1 MMVRSDNSLI
11 CPKLITTSA
20 KLALSLCMLEKTIL
34 NAAINTF
41 YLGPS
46 INGVYWVRDFT
57 NKIFRQVYSDSPDF
71 FQLYVIPSS
80 VARHYNGSPL
90 DRMRT
95 RDTVCMCIF
104 SFSSCIVS
112 SWSLSI
118 LVFPGLMPHVK
129 CLWNF
134 NILSGDGC
142 MLIDVGQFD
151 TNT

>member
-11 CPKLITTSA
+11 CPKLIATSA

-71 FQLYVIPSS
+71 FSTLPSS
-80 VARHYNGSPL
+80 RYRHLWLGIIMGSL
-90 DRMRT
+90 L
-95 RDTVCMCIF
+95 TV
-104 SFSSCIVS
+104 
-112 SWSLSI
+112 
-118 LVFPGLMPHVK
+118 
-129 CLWNF
+129 
-134 NILSGDGC
+134 
-142 MLIDVGQFD
+142 
-151 TNT
+151 

>member
-1 MMVRSDNSLI
+1 MMVRSDNSFI

-20 KLALSLCMLEKTIL
+20 KLTLSLCMLEKTIL
-34 NAAINTF
+34 NAAISTF

-71 FQLYVIPSS
+71 FQLYLVPSS

-95 RDTVCMCIF
+95 RDSVRLFVHIF
-104 SFSSCIVS
+104 ILF
-112 SWSLSI
+112 I

-129 CLWNF
+129 CLWSF

-142 MLIDVGQFD
+142 MLIDVGQFN